1 MAEVTVK
8 LFGVLRID
16 THLANEQVQ
25 ADRLSDIFALLNDRA
40 ELIYKDRLAA
50 KPGLRHPAPL
60 SFSDAIVYI
69 NGDRCSK
76 KRQQL
81 KDGDEIWLLSPA
93 SGG

>member
-69 NGDRCSK
+69 NGKRCPR
-76 KRQQL
+76 KRQKL
-81 KDGDEIWLLSPA
+81 SEGDEIWLMSPA

>member
-16 THLANEQVQ
+16 THLANEQVRAEQ
-25 ADRLSDIFALLNDRA
+25 LSDIFALLNDRA
-40 ELIYKDRLAA
+40 EQIWRERTAA
-50 KPGLRHPAPL
+50 KPGLPHPAPL

-69 NGDRCSK
+69 NGNRCSK
-76 KRQQL
+76 KRQKL
-81 KDGDEIWLLSPA
+81 SDGDEIWLLSPA